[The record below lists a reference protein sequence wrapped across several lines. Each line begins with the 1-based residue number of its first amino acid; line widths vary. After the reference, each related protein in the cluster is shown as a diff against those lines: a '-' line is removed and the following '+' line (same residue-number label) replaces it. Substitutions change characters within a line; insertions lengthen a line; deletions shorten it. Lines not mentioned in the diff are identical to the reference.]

1 MGERVVR
8 RGVGERLPAKTT
20 YRLGCPGN
28 RIIPNGPAQNAFQD
42 HSEWPYLGPVYTP
55 STQILEAAIHTS
67 RNGRQITWYICKPHR
82 LGYSRDRTCAHR
94 PSIAVGCSLDSSSIH
109 DS

>member
-1 MGERVVR
+1 MVQPRMHS
-8 RGVGERLPAKTT
+8 K
-20 YRLGCPGN
+20 
-28 RIIPNGPAQNAFQD
+28 IIPNGPTWAL
-42 HSEWPYLGPVYTP
+42 SYTP
-55 STQILEAAIHTS
+55 STQILEAAKHTS